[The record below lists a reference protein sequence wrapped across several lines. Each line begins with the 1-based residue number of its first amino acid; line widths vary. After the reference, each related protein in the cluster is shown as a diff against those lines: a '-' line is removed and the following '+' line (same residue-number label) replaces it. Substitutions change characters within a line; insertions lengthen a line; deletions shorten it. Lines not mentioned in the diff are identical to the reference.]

1 MATKLEERVRTSF
14 VRQSMMQTLGAELLS
29 VREGEVQIALPF
41 APHILQQQGFL
52 HAGATTTLIDSAC
65 GYAALTMMPAEYDVV
80 SVEFKINL
88 LAPAVG
94 ERFVAI
100 GRVVR
105 SGRSITVCSG
115 EMLAYTTIA
124 GSEQAKT
131 IALMQA
137 TMMAVTTT
145 NT

>member
-1 MATKLEERVRTSF
+1 MAVTVEERIRASF
-14 VRQSMMQTLGAELLS
+14 ARQSMMHTLGAELLS
-29 VREGEVQIALPF
+29 VRDGEVQIALPF

-52 HAGATTTLIDSAC
+52 HAGATTTLVDSAC
-65 GYAALTMMPAEYDVV
+65 GYAALTMMPDEYDVV

-115 EMLAYTTIA
+115 EMLACTTIA
-124 GSEQAKT
+124 GIEQTKT
-131 IALMQA
+131 VALMQA
-137 TMMAVTTT
+137 TMMAVSR
-145 NT
+145 